1 MHVLLNHSYA
11 PLNKCSGSW
20 MSPRLVFIVNTPAL
34 NLMQYHCAHTPW
46 FNINLCITWLQLC
59 LQAPRQQL
67 CLAGY
72 IESWSLPVI
81 FKQHKPLRIYFNMAQ
96 THRRA
101 EAMSHIDKIQYPDGL
116 FWNSIAHQGGWHYKQ
131 QSAHSKVQKMT
142 ECNDKTHM
150 WDLLRAAWHVL
161 KPRRIFSHPCN
172 TARGHYT
179 VGIMS
184 SINRI
189 HWNVLKSKI
198 AMSISK
204 DTFSYW
210 IFIT

>member
-1 MHVLLNHSYA
+1 MFKRASSHRRTWAATEIKTHEFHLCPGKIFWYSNKLWMHVLLNHSYA

-150 WDLLRAAWHVL
+150 WRSLEGCLACAETLEDIQPSL
-161 KPRRIFSHPCN
+161 
-172 TARGHYT
+172 
-179 VGIMS
+179 
-184 SINRI
+184 
-189 HWNVLKSKI
+189 
-198 AMSISK
+198 
-204 DTFSYW
+204 
-210 IFIT
+210 